1 MRLARHHDLHRL
13 ERVVQ
18 QLAERGRVVQH
29 QRQPL
34 VGGHPPGEPDR
45 EHVLVEHVV
54 DPGEFGPGGAALP
67 PGGAQPAPGLGHQPG
82 AQQSPG
88 LPQLAGRGGGGLFP
102 VTFGENRDLGR
113 HPGGGVHAVGD
124 RADGHLAGVEARPE
138 PGEHLP
144 AHLAVQQRDA
154 VDPLGQPHAHHGHV
168 EHLGVAAR
176 VGLRAEREH
185 PLDGQQRVVGEDL
198 LDQAA
203 LEPVD
208 ARGDRGVRGEDRA
221 RPADLEGLVE
231 AEPLLGVL
239 ADALQA
245 EEPGVALV
253 GVEDLGRRVP
263 AQRAEGPHRA
273 HPAHA
278 EQQFLAQPVVA
289 AAAVQPVGDLVQVG
303 LVLLHVGVEQQQRHP
318 ADLGHPDLRGEL
330 PARGQVHLDVH
341 RRAGGVPEQLQGQ
354 AVRVVGRVPLGLP
367 AVGGQRLGEVA
378 VPVQQADPD
387 QRHAQVAGRLQV
399 VAGQDAQAAGV
410 LRQRGGD
417 AVLGREVRDRGR
429 GAVLAR
435 VPARLGHVPL
445 QVLLGLAE
453 PAQEIPV
460 RRERGDPGRRQRA
473 EHGDRVAARRRPGG
487 GIDRG
492 EQVSGR
498 AVPGPA
504 EVEHEAVQRGQ
515 RLGQGYAD
523 SEPANRFHGQTLIGP
538 GQ

>member
-1 MRLARHHDLHRL
+1 M
-13 ERVVQ
+13 
-18 QLAERGRVVQH
+18 
-29 QRQPL
+29 
-34 VGGHPPGEPDR
+34 
-45 EHVLVEHVV
+45 
-54 DPGEFGPGGAALP
+54 
-67 PGGAQPAPGLGHQPG
+67 
-82 AQQSPG
+82 
-88 LPQLAGRGGGGLFP
+88 
-102 VTFGENRDLGR
+102 
-113 HPGGGVHAVGD
+113 HAVGD
-124 RADGHLAGVEARPE
+124 RADGHLAGVEARPQA
-138 PGEHLP
+138 GEHFP

-154 VDPLGQPHAHHGHV
+154 VDALGQPHAHHGHV
-168 EHLGVAAR
+168 EHVGVAAR

-185 PLDGQQRVVGEDL
+185 PLGGQQRVVGEVL
-198 LDQAA
+198 GDQAA

-208 ARGDRGVRGEDRA
+208 ARGDRGVRGEHRA

-239 ADALQA
+239 PDALQA
-245 EEPGVALV
+245 EEAGVALV
-253 GVEDLGRRVP
+253 GVEDLGRGVP

-273 HPAHA
+273 HPADA
-278 EQQFLAQPVVA
+278 EQQLLAQPVVA

-303 LVLLHVGVEQQQRHP
+303 LVLLHVGVEQQQRDA
-318 ADLGHPDLRGEL
+318 ADLGHPDLRGQL
-330 PARGQVHLDVH
+330 PARGQAHLHVH

-367 AVGGQRLGEVA
+367 AVGRQRLGEVT

-387 QRHAQVAGRLQV
+387 QRHAQVAGCLQV

-435 VPARLGHVPL
+435 VPARLGHVPV
-445 QVLLGLAE
+445 QVLLGVAE
-453 PAQEIPV
+453 PAPEIPV
-460 RRERGDPGRRQRA
+460 GRERGDPGRRQRA
-473 EHGDRVAARRRPGG
+473 EHRDRVAARRRPGG

-492 EQVSGR
+492 EQVGGR

-504 EVEHEAVQRGQ
+504 EVQHQAVQRGQ

-523 SEPANRFHGQTLIGP
+523 GEPANRFHGQTLIGP